1 MSRWPIGKRVSVTC
15 FVFITFLIA
24 SGVIAVTGTQ
34 RILAQLNGMA
44 IDSLPGILS
53 LTEVQAAAL
62 EIRGSTYLLAL
73 PSLADYKAKQMLRV
87 STLESRI
94 PEILK
99 GYEPSVSSEE
109 RPLFEQTKT
118 ASEVFM
124 KTSAHYRELASQGKL
139 QEASDFWQASGTTQ
153 WPALREALGNE
164 LAFNKRGA
172 AAFMHGGESAA
183 HFSLIASVSVLLIAI
198 ASGIFLAISVVRS
211 INYVLR
217 KSAQDI
223 RTSAEQVASASSQ
236 VAAASQQLAQG
247 ATEQASSLEET
258 SASSQEIGAMTQ
270 THAGSAKTAAKL
282 MIEVDAHVKAANSK
296 LEEMLASMHQITTSS
311 DSIAKIIKVID
322 DIAFQTNILALNAAV
337 EAARAGNAGLGFA
350 VVADEVRN
358 LAQRCA
364 QAAKD
369 TTGLI
374 ENSVTSSQHG
384 SSRLAEVNDVIRRI
398 TESALE
404 VKQLVLDVSQGGEE
418 QSRGVKQISDALTSM
433 EQITQRTAAS
443 AEESASA
450 SQELRAQASSMQEIV
465 KALEI
470 LV

>member
-34 RILAQLNGMA
+34 RILAQSNGMA
-44 IDSLPGILS
+44 TDSLPGILN
-53 LTEVQAAAL
+53 LTELQAAAL

-73 PSLADYKAKQMLRV
+73 PGLADYKAKQMVRV
-87 STLESRI
+87 SMLESRI

-99 GYEPSVSSEE
+99 GTEAAVFGEE
-109 RPLFEQTKT
+109 RPLFEQTKA
-118 ASEVFM
+118 ASAAFI

-139 QEASDFWQASGTTQ
+139 QEASDFWQAQGTTQ
-153 WPALREALGNE
+153 WPALREALANE

-172 AAFMHGGESAA
+172 AAFIKGGKSAG
-183 HFSLIASVSVLLIAI
+183 HFAFIATISVVLIAI

-217 KSAQDI
+217 KSAQEI

-247 ATEQASSLEET
+247 ASEQASSLEET

-282 MIEVDAHVKAANSK
+282 MIEVDAHVKAANGK
-296 LEEMLASMHQITTSS
+296 LEEMLASMIQITTSS

-374 ENSVTSSQHG
+374 ENSVTSSQQG
-384 SSRLAEVNDVIRRI
+384 SSRLTEVNEVIRRI

-404 VKQLVLDVSQGGEE
+404 VKHLVLDVSQGGEE

-465 KALEI
+465 KALDI